1 MSDNVK
7 KTFFRGKK
15 EEVMFN
21 DLFSKIFDVDMER
34 RITVA
39 GLREHP
45 MLRGKVVEE
54 ESTEE

>member
-7 KTFFRGKK
+7 KAFFKGRK
-15 EEVMFN
+15 EEVLYN

-34 RITVA
+34 RITIS

-45 MLRGKVVEE
+45 LLKGKVVEE
-54 ESTEE
+54 EST